1 MKENVLEVLI
11 YLFENY
17 MIEDSEF
24 QPDQETLTTELSRAG
39 FGNGE
44 IDKAFNWLEDLSV
57 LCEQQATPQSGGSG
71 RSMRHFAPDELG
83 KIDLDARGLL
93 LSLEQSGIIDPHT
106 RELVLD
112 RVMALESEE
121 IDLDHIKWVI
131 MMVLCNRPDRESI
144 YTWAEDL
151 VLDGVQAHL
160 H

>member
-17 MIEDSEF
+17 MIEDAEL
-24 QPDQETLTTELSRAG
+24 QPDQETLAAELTQAG
-39 FGNGE
+39 FGHGE
-44 IDKAFNWLEDLSV
+44 INKAFGWLEDLSL
-57 LCEQQATPQSGGSG
+57 LCEQQTAPISGGSCK
-71 RSMRHFAPDELG
+71 SVRHFAPDELG
-83 KIDLDARGLL
+83 KIDSEARGLL
-93 LSLEQSGIIDPHT
+93 LSLEQSGVLDPHT

-121 IDLDHIKWVI
+121 IDLEHVKWVI
-131 MMVLCNRPDRESI
+131 MMVLCNRPDRENT

>member
-24 QPDQETLTTELSRAG
+24 QPDQETLTAELSRAG

-57 LCEQQATPQSGGSG
+57 LCEQQATPQSGGSDQ
-71 RSMRHFAPDELG
+71 SMRHFAPDELG
-83 KIDLDARGLL
+83 KIDPDARGLL